1 MSPLILFFPLYFLG
15 IFIKSKSKK
24 AGAIYNLCWTC
35 GLLIFAFW
43 VISNG
48 GQLTLWNVELPN
60 AVIVILLL
68 AVMAS
73 EIFDLVRVMKEPS
86 PEQVV
91 AKLNDEAPPEGTEAL
106 EDGQS
111 VELILDR
118 PPRFVANG
126 VMNRIVFNG
135 KEYGMLGNGK
145 EMTLTTRQLHNRL
158 EVFVGFKS
166 AVYEFDAVVGE
177 RHLITVENTLSDV
190 LLHVESPAAAEI
202 SSKK

>member
-1 MSPLILFFPLYFLG
+1 MTITNTKESCYLMIVNVNNVDSDQKISGAQFRLE
-15 IFIKSKSKK
+15 IKGEDGEY
-24 AGAIYNLCWTC
+24 A
-35 GLLIFAFW
+35 AFT
-43 VISNG
+43 G
-48 GQLTLWNVELPN
+48 
-60 AVIVILLL
+60 
-68 AVMAS
+68 
-73 EIFDLVRVMKEPS
+73 D
-86 PEQVV
+86 
-91 AKLNDEAPPEGTEAL
+91 EAL